1 VTPSRKGMLEML
13 LPDERAARLLDDAD
27 TVKRGA

>member
-1 VTPSRKGMLEML
+1 MLEML
-13 LPDERAARLLDDAD
+13 LPDERAALLLDDAD